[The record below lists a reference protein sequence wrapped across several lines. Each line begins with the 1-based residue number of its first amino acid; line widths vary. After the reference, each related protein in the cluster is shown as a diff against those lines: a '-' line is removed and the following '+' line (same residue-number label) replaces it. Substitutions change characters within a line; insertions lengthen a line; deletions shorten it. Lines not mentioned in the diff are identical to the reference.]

1 MQIPRLLC
9 CLYYITGE
17 LVGSWRAGAREGT
30 QWHTGGT
37 GWGSLWCEPRLDS
50 MPPTARPK
58 SVCVCACACVCVC
71 VCVCACVRA
80 CVRAC
85 VCVCVCVCVCFLLQG
100 TLASPALAG
109 RFFTTM
115 PPGKPKNFFISSKS
129 TNWSGL
135 LMDKLEQRD
144 CATSGIERV
153 FKGLPSCS
161 HG

>member
-58 SVCVCACACVCVC
+58 SVCVCVCVR
-71 VCVCACVRA
+71 VCAQSCPTLSDCPWNLPGKNTGVG
-80 CVRAC
+80 C
-85 VCVCVCVCVCFLLQG
+85 CFLLQG

-109 RFFTTM
+109 RFFTTT

-153 FKGLPSCS
+153 FTGLPSWS